1 MESNLKFD
9 KHLFVCTN
17 QRVNSERPSCG
28 EEHGMEL
35 VKAFKKEIK
44 DRGLNIDMRAQKAG
58 CFDICEF
65 GPNVVVYPEGVFY
78 GHVQLS
84 DVMEIV
90 EEHLINNRPVER
102 LRLKFQRPN

>member
-1 MESNLKFD
+1 
-9 KHLFVCTN
+9 
-17 QRVNSERPSCG
+17 
-28 EEHGMEL
+28 MEL